1 MNAATIRFA
10 SWRWMAA
17 GVAALLIAAGSALA
31 LAATHPAGAA
41 GSSAPVVTAPAASPV
56 NVTPALARIAKSD
69 PRRDVEVIVQLQRGT
84 DPARGRLTVKD
95 LGGKVVRELHV
106 INALAAEMSAGQ
118 AVRLARNPSVYAVTL
133 NGRVHAS
140 GDLFSLASQLLSKI
154 KPDQLPTSY
163 LVSTNAY
170 KVWDKGT
177 GAGVGVAV
185 LDTGIAGDL
194 PDFRASMSDKRSR
207 VIASAVVNPDATN
220 AGDQYGH
227 GTHVAGLIAGN
238 GFNRDRGDSL
248 YGRYVGAAPQA
259 NLVSVK
265 VSDDHGATTVL
276 DVILGLQFAVD
287 HKSDLGIRVVNMSL
301 NSSVAQSYLTDP
313 IDAAAE
319 AAWNAGLVVVTA
331 AGNRGTDSDAV
342 SYAPANDPYVI
353 TVGGV
358 DDMGTNKLD
367 DDQLADWSS
376 RGTTQDGLAKP
387 DVLAPGAHMVS
398 NLAPG
403 SDFASMCTDCVRDGQ
418 YFQVGGTSMATAVV
432 SGIVADLLDA
442 HPSWTPNQVKG
453 AILHN
458 MRNVKGVGAEIDA
471 DHAMGASGGER
482 VSNTGLTPSSL
493 LDPATGQIDYS
504 RAGWSRAGWSDA
516 ADALRAGWSRAGWSW
531 SCACTP
537 AANDDSAD
545 ADPTRAGWSRAG
557 WSRAGW
563 SRAGWSTSFTK

>member
-1 MNAATIRFA
+1 VNAATIRFA

-17 GVAALLIAAGSALA
+17 GVAALLMAVGSVLALSATRQAGPAGSPAPVA
-31 LAATHPAGAA
+31 GAPAGA
-41 GSSAPVVTAPAASPV
+41 PV
-56 NVTPALARIAKSD
+56 NVTPALTRIAQRD
-69 PRRDVEVIVQLQRGT
+69 PRREVEVIVQLQRGT

-95 LGGKVVRELHV
+95 LGGKVVTQLHV
-106 INALAAEMSAGQ
+106 VNALAAEMPAGQ
-118 AVRLARNPSVYAVTL
+118 AVRLARDPSVYAVTL
-133 NGRVHAS
+133 NGRVSPS
-140 GDLFSLASQLLSKI
+140 GDAFSLVSQLLSKI

-194 PDFRASMSDKRSR
+194 PDFRASQSDKRSR
-207 VIASAVVNPDATN
+207 VVASAVVNPDATT
-220 AGDQYGH
+220 ATDLYGH

-265 VSDDHGATTVL
+265 VSDDHGATSVL

-287 HKSDLGIRVVNMSL
+287 HKDDLGIRVVNMSL

-313 IDAAAE
+313 LDAAAE

-331 AGNRGTDSDAV
+331 AGNRGADSDAV

-376 RGTTQDGLAKP
+376 RGTTQDGLTKP

-398 NLAPG
+398 DLAPG
-403 SDFASMCTDCVRDGQ
+403 SDFASLCPDCVRDGQ

-432 SGIVADLLDA
+432 SGVVADLLDA

-471 DHAMGASGGER
+471 DHAMGASWGER
-482 VSNTGLTPSSL
+482 VSNQGLTPSTL

-516 ADALRAGWSRAGWSW
+516 VDALRAGWSRAGWSW
-531 SCACTP
+531 TCACVPTADDN
-537 AANDDSAD
+537 AAA

-563 SRAGWSTSFTK
+563 SRAGGSTSVTQ